1 MVKSEHSAKLR
12 IEWGIVCLSAKINE
26 VDKAIY
32 TVYHA
37 SLGRLRINPKMRKE
51 FRMMPGMYQGLRMFN
66 LNIDGLGAR
75 IFFLHQHWNMN
86 TPMSKM
92 RGQAFE
98 AFQMNV
104 GLKGNIF
111 VWTSIVCV
119 TLRKTVG
126 SRRRG
131 NCAIDSKLHLS
142 FTSPMISQ
150 RRDDETRC

>member
-1 MVKSEHSAKLR
+1 MEWGLVYFSAKL
-12 IEWGIVCLSAKINE
+12 KE
-26 VDKAIY
+26 VDKAI
-32 TVYHA
+32 HA
-37 SLGRLRINPKMRKE
+37 VFHACMGCLRVNPKMRKE

-92 RGQAFE
+92 LGQAFE

-111 VWTSIVCV
+111 V
-119 TLRKTVG
+119 
-126 SRRRG
+126 
-131 NCAIDSKLHLS
+131 
-142 FTSPMISQ
+142 
-150 RRDDETRC
+150 